1 MVMRWLHLDERG
13 GDPWVLP
20 IWTAVNKAIASKRVT
35 RITSEM
41 SELAVHISAR
51 LNVLPRVI
59 VRLNSEE
66 TSLLA
71 AVKESYGPKHAYTIR
86 GEGTTI
92 VVDNNLKYKLIAD
105 IDSLLFEVNSCNDLM
120 RTFFG
125 LLHNHAGRP
134 ISPDNL
140 TRTLRDALAK
150 QGVSGGWFKLLDRHR
165 HRLPRS
171 LSHRRLPIR
180 AQRSLATGMTW
191 PNLGIDFSLEVNRIA
206 GLRQGHRAFHW
217 QEASLPAHRR
227 CTETLLSVFAPE
239 PVAVN
244 LTI

>member
-1 MVMRWLHLDERG
+1 
-13 GDPWVLP
+13 VLP

-66 TSLLA
+66 ASLLA

-92 VVDNNLKYKLIAD
+92 FVDNNLKYKLIAD
-105 IDSLLFEVNSCNDLM
+105 IDSLLSEVNSCTDLM
-120 RTFFG
+120 CTFFG

-134 ISPDNL
+134 ISPDKL
-140 TRTLRDALAK
+140 ARTLRDALAK

-165 HRLPRS
+165 NFVAHGGTPYLAVDIS
-171 LSHRRLPIR
+171 DAAWELLVMKENIR
-180 AQRSLATGMTW
+180 EFVDAEKYFRFSELREIVDGFARATAA
-191 PNLGIDFSLEVNRIA
+191 LQVYL
-206 GLRQGHRAFHW
+206 
-217 QEASLPAHRR
+217 
-227 CTETLLSVFAPE
+227 
-239 PVAVN
+239 VA
-244 LTI
+244 LYK